1 MINQV
6 LFIIILYLIINQ
18 IILAFK
24 QNTVSTEK
32 DDKKIDKTEKIEN
45 VSQNKNNISLTM
57 FGKPSYI
64 EDNKYIVWSFSKP
77 RPWTR
82 IIYSYED
89 EYEFKFFLKVKI
101 PSLNDYENWLNI
113 VSNLDF
119 ITKTSELIIP
129 SKDEASA
136 LAIANLILSNFSGN
150 ITIKEVMDKDLIPIS
165 VSKAIKYPMVQ
176 NKLREQIMELLN
188 GEKPKEPSCTTGNCN
203 LSKENIINNHKQDN
217 IADYSLDFTKK
228 TNKDNLTPSATNQTS
243 YMEVEP
249 FGNSS
254 DYSFIQ

>member
-1 MINQV
+1 MINEI
-6 LFIIILYLIINQ
+6 FIIIILYLIVNQ

-24 QNTVSTEK
+24 QKTPSATEK
-32 DDKKIDKTEKIEN
+32 TDNDDKPTEKTEGKKG
-45 VSQNKNNISLTM
+45 VSLTM

-64 EDNKYIVWSFSKP
+64 DENKHIAWSFNKP
-77 RPWTR
+77 KPWTR

-101 PSLNDYENWLNI
+101 PSLKDYENWLKI
-113 VSNLDF
+113 IPNLDF

-150 ITIKEVMDKDLIPIS
+150 LSIKDIMDKDLITIS

-176 NKLREQIMELLN
+176 NKLKEQIMELLN
-188 GEKPKEPSCTTGNCN
+188 GPPKETCTTGTCGM
-203 LSKENIINNHKQDN
+203 SKESVINDYNNNKQN
-217 IADYSLDFTKK
+217 NVADYSLDFTKK
-228 TNKDNLTPSATNQTS
+228 TNKDNLTPNATNQTN

-254 DYSFIQ
+254 DYSFI